1 MTFISKMHVAHFQK
15 FSSLGF
21 LLWRPY
27 LLINFTFTF
36 PCMKER
42 FSCPLSVLC
51 TVLLSSTAF
60 QQIMMNIIKIILRIV
75 LRIEKIQFTGTCTLW
90 MHRNLYSEYSMNYKE
105 LGTEQGTTLC
115 GKNKLEKFFKK
126 RWWGWLNH
134 GQCHLKSNKISFSNM
149 YSS

>member
-90 MHRNLYSEYSMNYKE
+90 THRNLYSMNTLWITRNLEQNKE
-105 LGTEQGTTLC
+105 QHSVERTSLRNSL
-115 GKNKLEKFFKK
+115 KK
-126 RWWGWLNH
+126 GD
-134 GQCHLKSNKISFSNM
+134 GGD
-149 YSS
+149 

>member
-90 MHRNLYSEYSMNYKE
+90 MHRNLYSMNTLWITRNLEQNKE
-105 LGTEQGTTLC
+105 QHSVERTSLRNSL
-115 GKNKLEKFFKK
+115 KK
-126 RWWGWLNH
+126 GD
-134 GQCHLKSNKISFSNM
+134 GGD
-149 YSS
+149 